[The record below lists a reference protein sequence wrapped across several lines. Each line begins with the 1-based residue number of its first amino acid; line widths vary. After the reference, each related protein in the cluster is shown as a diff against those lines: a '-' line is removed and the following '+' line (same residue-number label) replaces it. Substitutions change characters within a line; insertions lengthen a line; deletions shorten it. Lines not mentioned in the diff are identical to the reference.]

1 MTHIMLIR
9 HAEKPEDE
17 ADTGLSLRGWQRA
30 GALVRFF
37 APIDAGAVR
46 KHVEQPGHVF
56 AARPTDEHTSPR
68 PRLTVE
74 PLAEEL
80 GLQVDER
87 FSASEP
93 VAHVAQ
99 VLRLLT
105 GPVVVSWRHDELPA
119 LANALLGREEAP
131 LRWPDH
137 RYDLVWVIRATSSGW
152 SFTQVPQRLLPGDAT
167 QGIARRLRTAPSPA

>member
-17 ADTGLSLRGWQRA
+17 NDLGLSPRGWQRA

-37 APIDAGAVR
+37 APVDAAAVR
-46 KHVEQPGHVF
+46 RHIEQPGHVF
-56 AARPTDEHTSPR
+56 AARATDEHPSPR

-93 VAHVAQ
+93 VEHVAQ
-99 VLRLLT
+99 VLRLLS
-105 GPVVVSWRHDELPA
+105 GPVVVSWRHNELPA

-131 LRWPDH
+131 TRWPDN
-137 RYDLVWVIRATSSGW
+137 RFDLVWVVHRTPTGW
-152 SFTQVPQRLLPGDAT
+152 SFTQVPQRVLPGDAT
-167 QGIARRLRTAPSPA
+167 QGIARRLRAAAASH